1 MHDSFLRH
9 YISQLSVVL
18 CHGEPPGR
26 LLLRE
31 SPVQAG
37 PMRALVL
44 SFSLSGIMVI
54 MIPLPSTFLCRAEQS
69 H

>member
-44 SFSLSGIMVI
+44 SFSLWNHGYHDSLTFH
-54 MIPLPSTFLCRAEQS
+54 IPLQS
-69 H
+69 